1 MQDDIKQILTIEI
14 KNTKSL
20 KTLDEKYVRQKLE
33 KFILTYGDVFKKLK
47 KQIEKKGQDNIE
59 KNKYFKEIVKRVRD
73 ELRVVYGSFLT
84 NDFSKKEKLLENQD
98 DIEELLKIHKS
109 TKERIEFYDEIYDK
123 IFEWYKP
130 KKIADLACGLNPLSY
145 FKIKEITGD
154 TEYFA
159 SDLSSEDMSFLQ
171 LFFDKFKIK
180 GQAKAYD
187 IINLEVLEDDGF
199 QKSDLVFLFKALDSF
214 ETVKKNISK
223 QLLEGIK
230 AQKIVVSFPTKSL
243 ISKIEFKR
251 ERRNWFYNF
260 LNKKGWEY
268 QEFEVD
274 NELFLLIDKKD

>member
-1 MQDDIKQILTIEI
+1 MQDDIKQILTLEI

-20 KTLDEKYVRQKLE
+20 KTLDENYVRQKLE
-33 KFILTYGDVFKKLK
+33 KFILTYGDIFKKLN
-47 KQIEKKGQDNIE
+47 KQIDKKGINNIQ
-59 KNKYFKEIVKRVRD
+59 KNKYFKEIIKRVRD

-98 DIEELLKIHKS
+98 NIEELLKVHKS

-130 KKIADLACGLNPLSY
+130 EKIADLACGLNPLSY
-145 FKIKEITGD
+145 FKIKEIIGD
-154 TEYFA
+154 IEYLA
-159 SDLSSEDMSFLQ
+159 SDLSSEDMNFLQ
-171 LFFDKFKIK
+171 LFFDKFKIN
-180 GQAKAYD
+180 GFAKAYD
-187 IINLEVLEDDGF
+187 ITNLEVLEDDNF
-199 QKSDLVFLFKALDSF
+199 QTCDLVFLFKALDSF

-230 AQKIVVSFPTKSL
+230 AQKIVVSFPTRSL

-260 LNKKGWEY
+260 LNKKEWKY
-268 QEFEVD
+268 QEFEID
-274 NELFLLIDKKD
+274 NELFILINKN